1 MYGYYSGV
9 VSNQD
14 PVMVIHLD
22 ICKVLKRFK
31 CNFIK
36 IMIPLCTCRNI
47 ITHLGIIV
55 CAIHCKFYLC
65 QKHMQVYS
73 FYGLLDKKLKT
84 NHKNIR
90 TTLLISSYH
99 EKMSVCMY
107 FCHIL
112 FRTRFLEKE
121 SRKIGKDMIIKK
133 FLFPTSYSYLAKT
146 TQVFD
151 KILGVKANS

>member
-1 MYGYYSGV
+1 M
-9 VSNQD
+9 VSTQKWFLIKIRIM
-14 PVMVIHLD
+14 VMVIHLG
-22 ICKVLKRFK
+22 ICKVLNRFK

-36 IMIPLCTCRNI
+36 IMTPLCTCRNI

-65 QKHMQVYS
+65 QKHVQVYS

-99 EKMSVCMY
+99 KEQVY

-133 FLFPTSYSYLAKT
+133 FLFPTSYSYPAKT
-146 TQVFD
+146 TYLFD